1 MSIIKL
7 FTIFLLLSAGSIGG
21 GYALV
26 SMLENYL
33 IKNGLMDEREFY
45 TTLSKA
51 QSIPGP
57 VAFTIALLVGKKF
70 RGFPGA
76 LASGIAVILPPFV
89 SILLL
94 FLILDIFKNNIY
106 LVKFLK
112 GVYGALLGLIG
123 GVLFKMIRN
132 QGWSLYKVL
141 LFGFAFFSILFHH
154 EFLFFIFGIV
164 IIINY
169 FYIYK

>member
-1 MSIIKL
+1 MSLTKL
-7 FTIFLLLSAGSIGG
+7 FTVFLMLSAGSIGG

-33 IKNGLMDEREFY
+33 TKNNLIDEREFY

-57 VAFTIALLVGKKF
+57 VAFTIALLIGKKF
-70 RGFPGA
+70 KGMPGA
-76 LASGIAVILPPFV
+76 IVSGLAVILPPFV

-94 FLILDIFKNNIY
+94 FYILDVFKNNLY
-106 LVKFLK
+106 LAKFLK

-123 GVLFKMIRN
+123 GVLYKMIKN
-132 QGWSLYKVL
+132 QKWNLMKIGLFIIAFFAILIHHEL
-141 LFGFAFFSILFHH
+141 LFLVFGGVI
-154 EFLFFIFGIV
+154 FL
-164 IIINY
+164 NY
-169 FYIYK
+169 FFTK

>member
-1 MSIIKL
+1 MSLIKL
-7 FTIFLLLSAGSIGG
+7 FTVFLMLSAGSIGG

-33 IKNGLMDEREFY
+33 TKNNLVDEKEFY

-57 VAFTIALLVGKKF
+57 VAFTIALLIGKKF
-70 RGFPGA
+70 KGMPGA
-76 LASGIAVILPPFV
+76 AVSGIAVVLPPFV

-94 FLILDIFKNNIY
+94 FYILDVFKNNIY

-123 GVLFKMIRN
+123 GVLYKMIKN
-132 QGWSLYKVL
+132 QKWNPIKIGLFIIAFFTILTHHEL
-141 LFGFAFFSILFHH
+141 LFLVFGGV
-154 EFLFFIFGIV
+154 IF
-164 IIINY
+164 INY
-169 FYIYK
+169 FSTK

>member
-1 MSIIKL
+1 MSLAKL
-7 FTIFLLLSAGSIGG
+7 FAVFLMLSAGSIGG

-33 IKNGLMDEREFY
+33 TKNKLMSEKEFY
-45 TTLSKA
+45 NTLSKA

-57 VAFTIALLVGKKF
+57 VAFTIALLIGKKYSGTF
-70 RGFPGA
+70 GA
-76 LASGIAVILPPFV
+76 IISGTAVILPPFV

-94 FLILDIFKNNIY
+94 FYILDVFKNNPY

-123 GVLFKMIRN
+123 GVLYKMVKN
-132 QGWSLYKVL
+132 QRWNIYKVGLLVFTFFGILLYHNL
-141 LFGFAFFSILFHH
+141 LFFVFGGA
-154 EFLFFIFGIV
+154 IF
-164 IIINY
+164 INY
-169 FYIYK
+169 FLIK

>member
-1 MSIIKL
+1 MSLAKL
-7 FTIFLLLSAGSIGG
+7 FTIFLMLSSGSIGG

-33 IKNGLMDEREFY
+33 TKNKLMNEKEFY
-45 TTLSKA
+45 NTLSKA

-57 VAFTIALLVGKKF
+57 VAFTIALLIGKKYK
-70 RGFPGA
+70 GSLGA
-76 LASGIAVILPPFV
+76 IVSGTAVILPPFV

-94 FLILDIFKNNIY
+94 FYILDVFKNNPY

-123 GVLFKMIRN
+123 GVLYKMIKN
-132 QGWSLYKVL
+132 QKWNIYKLGLFVLAFFGILLYHDL
-141 LFGFAFFSILFHH
+141 LFFVFGGTIL
-154 EFLFFIFGIV
+154 
-164 IIINY
+164 INY
-169 FYIYK
+169 FLIK